1 MVKAINHLR
10 ALPDR
15 GKAMGENAR
24 QRIASHYTLATFSTT
39 ITTGIKNRMMKIAYL
54 DPYPVPGFACGF
66 IAKYCKTLMRLPC
79 RCTSDA

>member
-1 MVKAINHLR
+1 MVGNEQSAGLLVTPGDVTAMVKTINHLR

-39 ITTGIKNRMMKIAYL
+39 ITTGIK
-54 DPYPVPGFACGF
+54 
-66 IAKYCKTLMRLPC
+66 TE
-79 RCTSDA
+79 